1 MQMGMNIHGEATE
14 DAPGRL
20 VFYFVSFPLEE

>member
-1 MQMGMNIHGEATE
+1 MQMGTDIHGEAAE
-14 DAPGRL
+14 NAPGRL